1 MSPFADNIMVHADPF
16 HSYCVAIVAVAPQAV
31 ENWALKQGIKFTGIA
46 DLCQQ
51 EETLEAVHVSLV
63 KVCTLFR

>member
-1 MSPFADNIMVHADPF
+1 M
-16 HSYCVAIVAVAPQAV
+16 AIVAVAPQAI

-46 DLCQQ
+46 LFADLCQK